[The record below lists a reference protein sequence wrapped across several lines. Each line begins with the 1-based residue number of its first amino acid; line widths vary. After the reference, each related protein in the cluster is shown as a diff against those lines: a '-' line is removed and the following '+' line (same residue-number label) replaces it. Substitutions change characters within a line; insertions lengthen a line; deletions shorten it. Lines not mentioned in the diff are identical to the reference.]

1 MQRDKSGN
9 WHPIYREGLWGYVD
23 NEGRVVVK
31 PRFNWASDFSE
42 GRAAVAIWKTE
53 QCGFIRPDGSWAK
66 LLPRGAVIGW
76 PFSES
81 RAWYREGQ
89 LFGCI
94 DADGN
99 VRIPPR
105 YDDAQQFS
113 EGLARVGRCV
123 APGRRPRP
131 NGDSGWR
138 YGYVDRSGREVIP
151 LQFSTAGGF
160 RDGLA
165 LTWRPGSWDRDYID
179 RGQGCLLTPNSIV
192 P

>member
-1 MQRDKSGN
+1 MNDFILRAVLRLSVGIVVGIAVVFALLVRGHGTRSQIEDDPLALQRDKSGN

-76 PFSES
+76 PFSEG

-113 EGLARVGRCV
+113 EGLRARRQMRSTGTQTETQWGFRLAVRV
-123 APGRRPRP
+123 RRPIGP
-131 NGDSGWR
+131 
-138 YGYVDRSGREVIP
+138 
-151 LQFSTAGGF
+151 
-160 RDGLA
+160 
-165 LTWRPGSWDRDYID
+165 
-179 RGQGCLLTPNSIV
+179 
-192 P
+192 